1 MKKIFIIMFISMT
14 ITACASISSTKV
26 QSEGNK
32 ITREQAEEIK
42 PGVTTRDVVIDT
54 FGNPPKVD
62 SKPDGTEVL
71 TYAYTEK
78 RTPTYFGEFIVNE
91 RQSQVT
97 TITLEITIKDGVV
110 SSYNFKKQ
118 EE

>member
-1 MKKIFIIMFISMT
+1 MKNILTIIVILIIFILP
-14 ITACASISSTKV
+14 ACASTKI

-32 ITREQAEEIK
+32 ITREQAEGIK
-42 PGVTTRDVVIDT
+42 PGVTTRNVVTDT
-54 FGNPPKVD
+54 FGNPSKAD
-62 SKPDGTEVL
+62 SKPDGIEVL
-71 TYAYTEK
+71 TYTYTEK

-110 SSYNFKKQ
+110 LSYNFKKQ